1 MKNFDSIK
9 NRVDINSARPLII
22 NEFKGSKTINVIY
35 DNEIHILD
43 YIFFDNNHYI
53 VIPKRF
59 TETNFFGLI
68 CEDQSRSKLYKQI
81 RVNFSIEKTDVD
93 VEDRTIS
100 KKIKNKYTLN
110 KMVFDEA
117 YVVLSYQE
125 IFTVDY
131 NMNPTFAS
139 LDLSKNKRYENS
151 RYVCMSY
158 LEKEFVLNVIV
169 ENNEYYSLT
178 TIDSNKV
185 KHIKNSN
192 NFICYD
198 GLGVEFKT
206 SIEILDDSYVDIVFN
221 KLDSTNNN
229 YFKNKDNL
237 IAIKFCYNK

>member
-9 NRVDINSARPLII
+9 NRVDVNSARLVIV
-22 NEFKGSKTINVIY
+22 NEFSESKTISVIY

-43 YIFFDNNHYI
+43 YIFYDNNHYI
-53 VIPKRF
+53 VTPKSF
-59 TETNFFGLI
+59 VETNFFGVI
-68 CEDQSRSKLYKQI
+68 SKEQSRSKLYKQI
-81 RVNFSIEKTDVD
+81 RVNFTIEKTEVD

-100 KKIKNKYTLN
+100 KKIKNKYCLY
-110 KMVFDEA
+110 KMVFNEA

-131 NMNPTFAS
+131 NLNPTFAS

-178 TIDSNKV
+178 RKDSNKV
-185 KHIKNSN
+185 QHINNSN
-192 NFICYD
+192 KFICYD
-198 GLGVEFKT
+198 GLGVKFNT
-206 SIEILDDSYVDIVFN
+206 SIEILDDSYIDIVFN
-221 KLDSTNNN
+221 KLESTNNN
-229 YFKNKDNL
+229 YFKNKENL
-237 IAIKFCYNK
+237 IAIRFLKNE